1 MTQTKRDKLKRS
13 LAQAHNDLDR
23 AMANL
28 LAVKAVFDE
37 HHPDMGENLETLATL
52 CLTVQQGILVFWAMS
67 WGKAPG
73 DIGAWRR

>member
-1 MTQTKRDKLKRS
+1 MAQTKRDRLKRQ

-37 HHPDMGENLETLATL
+37 HHPELGAHLEMLAAG
-52 CLTVQQGILVFWAMS
+52 CLMIQQQIIEFWAHS
-67 WGKAPG
+67 WGKPPQ
-73 DIGAWRR
+73 DIGAWRG